1 MKKILAICFA
11 ICLLTV
17 SVFAAT
23 GPYDTVDDAIA
34 ASGFASLQANVI
46 IDSVTGTEGFGEE
59 QPPNLFD
66 GDNTTKFCTGSLP
79 LEATWQMDKE
89 YVLDGII
96 FSTANDNAEYPGR
109 SPELWSLKGSNDGSS
124 WEVIGEGTEADFEEE
139 NFVYYTV
146 KLNNEKA
153 FSYYLFEVPSTISG
167 TFQVAELVPCG
178 AEPKP
183 VIVEEVAAPE
193 EAPAAV
199 EAPVVVA
206 PVVTAPQTSDAA
218 LSAVVALVIAGA
230 AIVVL
235 KKRA

>member
-1 MKKILAICFA
+1 MKRFLAICFV

-23 GPYDTVDDAIA
+23 GPYDTVDDAIK
-34 ASGFASLQANVI
+34 ASGFKSLQANVL
-46 IDSVTGTEGFGEE
+46 IDTVTGTEGFGEE

-79 LEATWQMDKE
+79 LEATWKMDNE

-96 FSTANDNAEYPGR
+96 FSTANDNAEYQGR

-124 WEVIGEGTEADFEEE
+124 WVVIAEGTEADFEEE

-146 KLNNEKA
+146 KLNNDKA
-153 FSYYLFEVPSTISG
+153 FSQYLFEVPSTISG
-167 TFQVAELVPCG
+167 TFQIAELVPCG
-178 AEPKP
+178 DVPPPP
-183 VIVEEVAAPE
+183 VVEEVAAPE
-193 EAPAAV
+193 EAPAAAV
-199 EAPVVVA
+199 EAPVAAPVVA
-206 PVVTAPQTSDAA
+206 PQTNDAA
-218 LSAVVALVIAGA
+218 LSAVVLLVIAGA
-230 AIVVL
+230 AMITL